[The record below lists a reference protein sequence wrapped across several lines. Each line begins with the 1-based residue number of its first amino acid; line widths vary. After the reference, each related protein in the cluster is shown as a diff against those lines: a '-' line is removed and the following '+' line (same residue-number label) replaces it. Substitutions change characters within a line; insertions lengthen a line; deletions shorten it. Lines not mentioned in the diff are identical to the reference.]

1 MPWLSSPDS
10 NGSNGSPNIS
20 PGQNNHKHPVKS
32 RNVAF
37 IPAQIDGLCGTS
49 PSHNSQT
56 PMQLLMADLRILMQN
71 IRCIPSMTR
80 TMCSPK
86 VLQNSLGATAG
97 VRDVIIHCSL
107 AIMQVCM
114 VFLALPMFVL
124 LPGFIYTACMTM
136 CWAIMALML
145 QPLKGSRIVTSSRDC
160 LPAMRED
167 FSDERWIFVNS
178 VACSHRTLTLHCN
191 RLSRTF
197 SRRVTGVHN
206 ASNGLIIDVF
216 EALLQRAFSFP
227 TPCTSAL
234 TSQLRDACLNSSVRK
249 VIVMGHGTGGIA
261 ISQALD
267 RLHADLPVDV
277 LSKLEIYT
285 FGSAAAHLGN
295 PALRMEPLNNGSGND
310 STSPGGHSDKYTRP
324 NGSIASPVKTALG
337 TLGHRIEDRERV
349 IPHIEHYAL
358 SSDIFARCGVLNAVK
373 NKLDSRF
380 CGRVFIIDDAKI
392 SASSY
397 PSSMAGRRGGGFLF
411 DEHYLDLLFPEL
423 ERNGEAMDQIVEVD
437 IATAEKREFTAQ
449 GVALPLKALNLS
461 PMMMGPTNGL
471 GLGIGSLAGMAS
483 INGAG
488 TPRESPNGSPRPR
501 KYSPSERRSG
511 SWGSDRS
518 VSGGSISGNG
528 NGNGNGAV
536 NNNGNGRSEKRR
548 SWGTAETMGIDC
560 VGRARTGAKECEG
573 RTVRQLS
580 RLWRFGR
587 GGRPVGEGVPFANG
601 VGHAGGNGMSMM

>member
-1 MPWLSSPDS
+1 
-10 NGSNGSPNIS
+10 
-20 PGQNNHKHPVKS
+20 
-32 RNVAF
+32 
-37 IPAQIDGLCGTS
+37 
-49 PSHNSQT
+49 
-56 PMQLLMADLRILMQN
+56 
-71 IRCIPSMTR
+71 
-80 TMCSPK
+80 
-86 VLQNSLGATAG
+86 
-97 VRDVIIHCSL
+97 
-107 AIMQVCM
+107 
-114 VFLALPMFVL
+114 
-124 LPGFIYTACMTM
+124 
-136 CWAIMALML
+136 
-145 QPLKGSRIVTSSRDC
+145 
-160 LPAMRED
+160 
-167 FSDERWIFVNS
+167 
-178 VACSHRTLTLHCN
+178 
-191 RLSRTF
+191 
-197 SRRVTGVHN
+197 
-206 ASNGLIIDVF
+206 
-216 EALLQRAFSFP
+216 
-227 TPCTSAL
+227 
-234 TSQLRDACLNSSVRK
+234 
-249 VIVMGHGTGGIA
+249 
-261 ISQALD
+261 
-267 RLHADLPVDV
+267 
-277 LSKLEIYT
+277 
-285 FGSAAAHLGN
+285 
-295 PALRMEPLNNGSGND
+295 
-310 STSPGGHSDKYTRP
+310 
-324 NGSIASPVKTALG
+324 
-337 TLGHRIEDRERV
+337 
-349 IPHIEHYAL
+349 
-358 SSDIFARCGVLNAVK
+358 
-373 NKLDSRF
+373 
-380 CGRVFIIDDAKI
+380 
-392 SASSY
+392 
-397 PSSMAGRRGGGFLF
+397 MAGRRGGGFLF